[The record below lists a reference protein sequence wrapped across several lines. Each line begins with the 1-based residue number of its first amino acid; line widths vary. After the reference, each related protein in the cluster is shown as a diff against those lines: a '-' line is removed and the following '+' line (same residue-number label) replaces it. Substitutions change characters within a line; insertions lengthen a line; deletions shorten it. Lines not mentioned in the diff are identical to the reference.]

1 MSENHYDAI
10 VIGTG
15 IGGLTTASL
24 LSQLFGKR
32 VLLLEQHF
40 KVGGFTH
47 TFKRKDFEWDVGIHY
62 IGNMD
67 EGSSL
72 RRLVDFLTEN
82 KLQWNKMKEPF
93 EEFINPELRV
103 KIYGNKEQ
111 CIDEW
116 IRLFPKEKDN
126 IIQYFDDIEKT
137 SKWFSIH
144 VSLKT
149 LPKPLN
155 LLPSPLSFAK
165 NALIT
170 TKEYLDY
177 RFNDP
182 ILKSLIVS
190 RWGDYGLPPSKS
202 TFIIHSLIEEHYFN
216 GGWYP
221 EGGSSKIAEF
231 ILPTIFKNGG
241 KLLLSHRVEKIII
254 KNNQAIGV
262 KVLHLQGDKIR
273 EEKEFYA
280 DIIVSNA
287 GLYNT
292 YKKMLNKNYLDS
304 KVQNKVVQIEK
315 ELEDLLK
322 DSMSNVTLYLGL
334 KDNPENHQIEGRN
347 YWIYRYLDH
356 DAAFIKKQEL
366 LEGKPTGVYV
376 SFPSLKNTKAKA
388 HTAEIISFVDY
399 EPFEKWKEKPW
410 KNRGESYENLK
421 NIITES
427 LIDFTSKYL
436 PKLPDLIEYKE
447 LSTPITNE
455 FFSHHPKGIIYGIP
469 CTKKRFEKDW
479 IVPTTPIENLYIT
492 GADASTPGFAGA
504 MMGGFLSTA
513 TIMGFKS
520 VLSLLKLLTP
530 SKVS

>member
-1 MSENHYDAI
+1 MSQNHYDAI
-10 VIGTG
+10 IIGTG

-24 LSQLFGKR
+24 LSQLFQKR

-40 KVGGFTH
+40 KIGGFTH

-62 IGNMD
+62 IGNME

-72 RRLVDFLTEN
+72 CKLVNFLTEG
-82 KLQWNKMKEPF
+82 KLHWNKMKEPF
-93 EEFINPELRV
+93 EEFINPEIRLKV
-103 KIYGNKEQ
+103 YGNKERYIEELIQ
-111 CIDEW
+111 Y
-116 IRLFPKEKDN
+116 FPKEKDN
-126 IIQYFDDIEKT
+126 IVEYFNDIEKT
-137 SKWFSIH
+137 SKWFSMH
-144 VSLKT
+144 VSFKS

-155 LLPSPLSFAK
+155 LLPSPLQFAK

-177 RFNDP
+177 RFQDP
-182 ILKSLIVS
+182 VLKSIIVS

-221 EGGSSKIAEF
+221 DGGSSKIAET
-231 ILPTIFKNGG
+231 ILPTIYKNGG
-241 KLLLSHRVEKIII
+241 EVLLSHRVDEILI
-254 KNNQAIGV
+254 KNNTAIGV
-262 KVLHLQGDKIR
+262 KVSHIQGEKVR
-273 EEKEFYA
+273 EEKEFFA
-280 DIIVSNA
+280 DVIVSNA
-287 GLYNT
+287 GIYNT
-292 YKKMLNKNYLDS
+292 LTKMISENNLSINI
-304 KVQNKVVQIEK
+304 QNKISQIKKDLE
-315 ELEDLLK
+315 ELLM

-356 DAAFIKKQEL
+356 DEAFTKKREL

-376 SFPSLKNTKAKA
+376 SFPSLKNNNAKA

-399 EPFEKWKEKPW
+399 EPFIKWKGFPW

-421 NIITES
+421 NMITES
-427 LIDFTSKYL
+427 LIDFTSKYIHNL
-436 PKLPDLIEYKE
+436 PSLIEYKE

-455 FFSHHPKGIIYGIP
+455 FFSHHPRGVIYGIP

-479 IVPTTPIENLYIT
+479 IGPHTPIQNLFIT

-504 MMGGFLSTA
+504 MMGGFASTA
-513 TIMGFKS
+513 AIMSFKS
-520 VLSLLKLLTP
+520 VLSLFKLLNPVTI
-530 SKVS
+530 